1 MFWLSEKNWPNQS
14 KKNKILDG
22 LSMMAILEL
31 EPQQATQAMEHQVAE
46 SGKSRKKHQK
56 PEKESSKVE

>member
-1 MFWLSEKNWPNQS
+1 
-14 KKNKILDG
+14 
-22 LSMMAILEL
+22 MMAILEL